1 MTEFIPEN
9 DLAENVLQE
18 RLELFRYTD
27 LTQPLIQ
34 TLFPLQLPEES
45 ENEAD

>member
-1 MTEFIPEN
+1 MTDLIPAN
-9 DLAENVLQE
+9 DFDEGQLQE

-34 TLFPLQLPEES
+34 TLFAMQLPDETVH
-45 ENEAD
+45 EAE

>member
-1 MTEFIPEN
+1 MTDMIPANADEGQ
-9 DLAENVLQE
+9 LQE

-34 TLFPLQLPEES
+34 TLFAMQLPDTRDHEVE
-45 ENEAD
+45 